1 MKQIFTALTVLA
13 FAGAVSAEGLPYF
26 SLIADDAAWQVLN
39 VEEGSNTWTAGNYGD
54 GSGLDSERA
63 MQYRYDSEH
72 AADDWLVSPA
82 ISLESG
88 KEYKVKLRIKSHKK
102 EIVKLLMA
110 REGSP
115 EVLKAG
121 KLLLDKTDSDGTMAD
136 WTTLMYV
143 VTPEATGDWYFGIWE
158 NSAKNQWNTA
168 VTGFEVKE
176 NVFMPGGVTSLA
188 AVADPSKALKV
199 DLSWVLP
206 TVDADGAALPEGYVV
221 DGVTVYRDG
230 ADVPVAELKG
240 AVTEWTDSETMG
252 LTGGFH
258 SYKVVVSVNGVESS
272 AVTVDSGYVGPLA
285 ASSLPWNAGVKNMTA
300 DDFALFYTVAK
311 GDDSLA
317 TKSWEFK
324 ANSYSGNYMQFYPS
338 SKQCDDWLI
347 SPPLKAGEAGIYRL
361 RVNAKYSDYPKSNT
375 MFYIGT
381 GTDISGYGDGQHI
394 ATLNVGGT
402 QADHYMYFRA
412 AEGEEFNLA
421 IREKSE
427 KPGYN
432 TLYIYDMEIDKWHE
446 SPLAVSGLTATLD
459 GETVKLGWTNPTESN
474 IGEALSSSL
483 SKLEVYRGEETEPF
497 MVITDADKLMPG
509 AAVEVTDTPGVTGVL
524 RYSVVPWLGAN
535 SAEGERP
542 VVWSPWI
549 GDQTQ
554 QLPYECNFK
563 DASLHSLWK
572 WSDVNGDGTEWEV
585 TEAGAKLQVPASD
598 AGAANDML
606 LTPPFDLKAGYY
618 VLQPRVGLPVKGFE
632 MKAGVVSDEAAAT
645 VPELLYANTFTL
657 SGSSYTSG
665 YEVRVRVEE
674 AGKYRF
680 AFLAEGT
687 GSDAEQT
694 LKIENVKIEYLPVT
708 PGLATNVRIVPAADL
723 SLKAT
728 VSWTNPASSNVAGVP
743 AVIERAELYRRGE
756 LIATVT
762 EGLVPGEVS
771 EYVDENVPE
780 AGEWN
785 YRVEIY
791 GAEGCTDGARA
802 VTSPWIGGG
811 LDIPDTGYVPA
822 SFSAWKTHNVNNDT
836 DWDDDDITW
845 EPEYGEASVSISS
858 NASDTD
864 DWIISPRLNLVKGS
878 VYDIV
883 LKSWNE
889 AGQRTPVEWD
899 LHVGTSTA
907 WQDMTCKVATVTTDG
922 SEDEATEKTY
932 RIKAVDPEGVALAS
946 DTDAEES
953 GSALQTINVPAGI
966 ATVGFHANAKGK
978 FRVAAFKIVKNTA
991 SGVGSLEGE
1000 DLLTGIPADA
1010 TSIVVCDA
1018 SGKIVKM
1025 VSSASDFRPG
1035 DLDRGIYMVSFISN
1049 GTRHTLK
1056 LAR

>member
-1 MKQIFTALTVLA
+1 MKQIFTALAVLA

-63 MQYRYDSEH
+63 MKYSYDRDH

-88 KEYKVKLRIKSHKK
+88 KEYKVKLRIKSSRQ
-102 EIVKLLMA
+102 EIVKFLMA
-110 REGSP
+110 REGTP
-115 EVLKAG
+115 ESLMAG
-121 KLLLDKTDSDGTMAD
+121 KVLLDKTDSDDSMTG
-136 WTTLMYV
+136 WTTLVYV
-143 VTPEATGDWYFGIWE
+143 VTPEESGDWYFGIWE
-158 NSAKNQWNTA
+158 NSAKDKYYTT

-176 NVFMPGGVTSLA
+176 NVFMPGAVTSLS
-188 AVADPSKALKV
+188 AVADPAKAVKV
-199 DLSWVLP
+199 DLSWTLP
-206 TVDADGAALPEGYVV
+206 TVDADGAELPEGYTV

-230 ADVPVAELKG
+230 SEAPVADLVG
-240 AVTEWTDSETMG
+240 AVTEWTDTEATG
-252 LTGGFH
+252 LTGGYH
-258 SYKVVVSVNGVESS
+258 TYRVVVSVNGAKS
-272 AVTVDSGYVGPLA
+272 AGVTADSGYVGPLA
-285 ASSLPWNAGVKNMTA
+285 AASLPWNAGINNLTA

-311 GDDSLA
+311 GEDSLA
-317 TKSWEFK
+317 TKNWEFK
-324 ANSYSGNYMQFYPS
+324 ANSYSGNSIQFYPGG
-338 SKQCDDWLI
+338 KQCDDWLI
-347 SPPLKAGEAGIYRL
+347 SPPLKAEESGIYRL
-361 RVNAKYSDYPKSNT
+361 RVNAKYNDYTKSNT
-375 MFYIGT
+375 MFYIGA
-381 GTDISGYGDGQHI
+381 GSDINGYGDGQHI
-394 ATLNVGGT
+394 ATLNVAGT
-402 QADHYMYFRA
+402 QTDHYVYFRA
-412 AEGEEFNLA
+412 AEGSEFNLA

-432 TLYIYDMEIDKWHE
+432 YLYIYEMEIEKWHE
-446 SPLAVSGLTATLD
+446 SPLAVSGLTAALD

-474 IGEALSSSL
+474 IGAPLSSSL

-497 MVITDADKLMPG
+497 MVITDADKLLPG

-524 RYSVVPWLGAN
+524 RYSVVPWLGEN

-632 MKAGVVSDEAAAT
+632 MKAGVVSDEAAST

-665 YEVRVRVEE
+665 YEVRVKVEE

-811 LDIPDTGYVPA
+811 LDIPDTGYVPT

-836 DWDDDDITW
+836 DWDDYDITW

-889 AGQRTPVEWD
+889 SGQRTPVDWD

-932 RIKAVDPEGVALAS
+932 RIKAVDPEGVAVAS
-946 DTDAEES
+946 DTGAEES

-978 FRVAAFKIVKNTA
+978 FRVAAFRIVKNTA
-991 SGVGSLEGE
+991 SGVGSLDGE
-1000 DLLTGIPADA
+1000 DMLTGIPADA

-1018 SGKIVKM
+1018 SGKTVKK
-1025 VSSASDFRPG
+1025 VASASDFRLR